1 MIEMV
6 DVDIAGLARA
16 WIEEHKNYREGGA
29 TEPGWGYKTLNK
41 LVDVDP
47 STALS
52 AIEYICKL
60 DSSDP
65 IMEVLAAG
73 PLEDLLSRHGRE
85 VGDQLV
91 RVAAANP
98 TFRKLLGGVWRGS
111 IADEIWRKVE
121 ELRSSRW

>member
-1 MIEMV
+1 MV
-6 DVDIAGLARA
+6 DMDTALLARA
-16 WIEEHKNYREGGA
+16 WIEEHKNHREGGA
-29 TEPGWGYKTLNK
+29 AERGWGYKTLNK

-47 STALS
+47 SAALS

-73 PLEDLLSRHGRE
+73 PVEDLLSRHGHA

-91 RVAAANP
+91 LAAAANP
-98 TFRKLLGGVWRGS
+98 TFRELLGGVWRGS

-121 ELRSSRW
+121 KLRSSRW